1 MLDPLGDAGADQA
14 ASGVNHKTAVRRRN
28 HDDRATPSTST
39 VAVLFAPR
47 TG

>member
-14 ASGVNHKTAVRRRN
+14 ANSVTAVRRRN